1 MRKNR
6 VIMDPVSNKISYNH
20 GQTLLFFTVAV
31 FAGSKRLIQ
40 YFPDTTPR
48 GLFLT
53 AVSGSGAAFSSKWL
67 TKKVE
72 SPFEKGIRVTIS
84 FALGCLYI
92 APPLSTFFDSRT
104 LVSLPGALK
113 FTFSTSVIN
122 GIGHWLLI
130 EDQQPENLPPEKER
144 EKEAEGLEKTAEN
157 FVSVMTYPERRL
169 EEGIS
174 KGYAYF
180 QESPYYASI
189 RESRPVEVLGDVW
202 DRALT
207 HTENIIL
214 SHSSILEASGNLT
227 YVQITAQKVEGVF
240 YYLAYVDPTAL
251 SSSAIF
257 ALQDVQ
263 DALVATR
270 PLLEARKNFYDSL
283 ERAPDKVAD
292 CFYGGKTL
300 TPLNRYTSPLVFKTS
315 TIVMPREEAHRQLRF
330 RKDQVLAVGDALEKS
345 SFHVLFRAGVHQA
358 IPKVTRFLGQR
369 VVRWYVCEMVGFV
382 AAQGYQYTLRLTGY
396 GEEDELADQEM
407 LATTQKM
414 VSWTLWLLMINAE
427 GYLWNARRLREQEK
441 AKEQYAIPVN
451 LGDNLLANS
460 ENQEGI
466 VGEAAFYTR
475 GLVREELRQRVH
487 TPPPQSIWSWGW
499 SYVTSGWSHTTSYLK
514 SFL

>member
-1 MRKNR
+1 
-6 VIMDPVSNKISYNH
+6 MDPVSNKISYNH

-31 FAGSKRLIQ
+31 LAGSKRLIQ

-53 AVSGSGAAFSSKWL
+53 AVSGSGAAFSSKWF
-67 TKKVE
+67 TNKSE

-113 FTFSTSVIN
+113 FTLSTSVIN
-122 GIGHWLLI
+122 GIGLWMLTD
-130 EDQQPENLPPEKER
+130 DQQPEAVTSEFPKKET
-144 EKEAEGLEKTAEN
+144 ESCENIAEN

-169 EEGIS
+169 EEGICN
-174 KGYAYF
+174 GYAYF
-180 QESPYYASI
+180 QESPYYAPILASK
-189 RESRPVEVLGDVW
+189 PVEVLGGVW
-202 DRALT
+202 DRTLT
-207 HTENIIL
+207 HTENMIL

-270 PLLEARKNFYDSL
+270 PLLEARKSFYDSL

-358 IPKVTRFLGQR
+358 IPKATRFLGQR

-382 AAQGYQYTLRLTGY
+382 AAHGYQYTLRLTGY
-396 GEEDELADQEM
+396 GEEDELAEQEM

-427 GYLWNARRLREQEK
+427 GYLWNARRLKEQEK

-466 VGEAAFYTR
+466 MGETAFYTR
-475 GLVREELRQRVH
+475 GLVRKELRQRIH

-499 SYVTSGWSHTTSYLK
+499 NTITTYLK
-514 SFL
+514 SLL